1 MNPLDAIKKE
11 KDEIKHDIGVAVET
25 IVQEGI
31 AKVALSRCAVLN
43 PDKAKYS
50 DALKDLDG

>member
-1 MNPLDAIKKE
+1 MDPLKALENKVE
-11 KDEIKHDIGVAVET
+11 EIKHDVGVAVET

-43 PDKAKYS
+43 PDKPKYKT
-50 DALKDLDG
+50 ALDDLD

>member
-11 KDEIKHDIGVAVET
+11 IEQIKHDVGVAVET
-25 IVQEGI
+25 VVQEGI

-50 DALKDLDG
+50 AALADLD